1 MDVELIEIRD
11 FLATHPPFDLLP
23 PQTLDRLP
31 RRLTV
36 QYFRRGSA
44 FPPEVAEGV
53 EPSLYILR
61 RGAVELRDAAGDLL
75 GKLAEGDICPLR
87 CRLDT
92 QVPIYSGITVEDTLA
107 YQLPCAELDALRQ
120 KHEAFA
126 QHFDHSVTQRLRKA
140 IDALKEGPAAGVGL
154 MTVKVGDLVVRNLV
168 ACTPDSSIR
177 EAARVMT
184 EHRVSSLVLMDG
196 ERLAGMITD
205 RDLRSRCIVA
215 GLSPDEPVS
224 RIMTENL
231 HTTDVRNLG
240 FQALIAMTR
249 LNVHHLPVMEGGK
262 VVGVVSTS
270 DFVRVQSSNSVYLV
284 GDIHKARSLEVL
296 VQISAKIGELQVQ
309 LVQSGATADQ
319 VGQAVSAITDAIT
332 SRLLV
337 LAEAELGPAPVPY
350 AWLAGGS
357 QARREQSSH
366 SDQDNALLIA
376 DHMKPED
383 DAWFAALA
391 RYVNDG
397 LNACGYV
404 YCPGE
409 VMASNPKW
417 RQPLRLWRKYF
428 TTWIERPE
436 PMALML
442 ASVFFDLR
450 AIRDPEGLFEELQEH
465 VLEHSRANRIFIAY
479 MASNAVKHRPPL
491 GFFRN
496 FVLIHG
502 GEHDHTFDLKH
513 RGTVPV
519 IDMARV
525 HALAAGIAPVNT
537 LERIE
542 AAAEAG
548 ALSAEGAANLTDAIE
563 FIGALRMRHQAEQ
576 LRRGEPADNF
586 LSPDDLSPLER
597 GHLRDAFVLIGSL
610 QESLGQ
616 RYQAGRFS

>member
-23 PQTLDRLP
+23 GQALDRLP
-31 RRLTV
+31 RKLAVR
-36 QYFRRGSA
+36 YFRRGTP
-44 FPPEVAEGV
+44 FPPQDPGG
-53 EPSLYILR
+53 EPQLYILR
-61 RGAVELRDAAGDLL
+61 RGAVELRDPAGELL
-75 GKLAEGDICPLR
+75 GKLAEGDICPMR
-87 CRLDT
+87 CKLEGQPMDYT
-92 QVPIYSGITVEDTLA
+92 GVTVEDTLA
-107 YQLPCAELDALRQ
+107 YELPCQELTALRER
-120 KHEAFA
+120 HEAFA
-126 QHFDHSVTQRLRKA
+126 EHFDHSVAQRLRKA
-140 IDALKEGPAAGVGL
+140 IDTLKEGPGAGVGL
-154 MTVKVGDLVVRNLV
+154 MTVRVGDLIGRSLV
-168 ACTPDSSIR
+168 AATPDSSIR
-177 EAARVMT
+177 EAARIMT
-184 EHRVSSLVLMDG
+184 EHRVSSLVIMDG

-215 GLSPDEPVS
+215 GLSADEPVS
-224 RIMTENL
+224 RIMTESL
-231 HTTDVRNLG
+231 HTTTVGSLG

-249 LNVHHLPVMEGGK
+249 LNVHHLPVVADGQ

-270 DFVRVQSSNSVYLV
+270 DFVRIQSANSVYLV
-284 GDIHKARSLEVL
+284 GDIHKAKSLDVL
-296 VQISAKIGELQVQ
+296 MQISAKVPELQVQ
-309 LVQSGATADQ
+309 LVTSGATADQ
-319 VGQAVSAITDAIT
+319 VGQAVSAITDALT
-332 SRLLV
+332 SRLLDM
-337 LAEAELGPAPVPY
+337 AEADLGPPPVPY

-376 DHMKPED
+376 DHLKPED

-391 RYVNDG
+391 KTVNDG

-417 RQPLRLWRKYF
+417 RQPLRIWRKYF
-428 TTWIERPE
+428 TNWIERPD

-450 AIRDPEGLFEELQEH
+450 PVRDPEGMFEELQEH
-465 VLEHSRANRIFIAY
+465 VLTHSRANRIFVAY
-479 MASNAVKHRPPL
+479 LAANALKHRPPL

-525 HALAAGIAPVNT
+525 HALAAGLPQINT

-542 AAAEAG
+542 AAAVAG
-548 ALSAEGAANLTDAIE
+548 SLSREGAANLTDAME
-563 FIGALRMRHQAEQ
+563 LIGTLRIRHQGQQ

-597 GHLRDAFVLIGSL
+597 GHLRDAFVLISSM

-616 RYQAGRFS
+616 RYQAGRFA

>member
-11 FLATHPPFDLLP
+11 FLATHPPFDLLSAAA
-23 PQTLDRLP
+23 LDRLP
-31 RRLTV
+31 RRLKV
-36 QYFRRGSA
+36 QYFRRGTA
-44 FPPEVAEGV
+44 FPPEPGEGI

-87 CRLDT
+87 CQLEG
-92 QVPIYSGITVEDTLA
+92 QVPVYSGVTVEDTLV

-120 KHEAFA
+120 RHETFA

-140 IDALKEGPAAGVGL
+140 MDTLKDGPTSGFGL
-154 MTVKVGDLVVRNLV
+154 MTVRVRDLINRNLIS
-168 ACTPDSSIR
+168 APAESSIR
-177 EAARVMT
+177 EAARIMT
-184 EHRVSSLVLMDG
+184 EHRVSSLVIMDG

-215 GLSPDEPVS
+215 GIAPEEPVA
-224 RIMTENL
+224 RIMTDRL
-231 HTTDVRNLG
+231 HTTDSGSLG
-240 FQALIAMTR
+240 FQALIKMTR
-249 LNVHHLPVMEGGK
+249 LNVHHLPVVEDGR

-270 DFVRVQSSNSVYLV
+270 DFVRVQSANSVYLV
-284 GDIHKARSLEVL
+284 GDIHKARNLDIL
-296 VQISAKIGELQVQ
+296 VQISAKVSELQVQ
-309 LVQSGATADQ
+309 LVNSGATADQ
-319 VGQAVSAITDAIT
+319 VGQAVSAVTDAIT
-332 SRLLV
+332 QRLLD
-337 LAEAELGPAPVPY
+337 LAEMELGPAPVPY

-376 DHMKPED
+376 DHMKPGD
-383 DAWFAALA
+383 DAWFEALA

-404 YCPGE
+404 FCPGE

-428 TTWIERPE
+428 TNWIERPE

-450 AIRDPEGLFEELQEH
+450 PVRDPEGMFEELQEH
-465 VLEHSRANRIFIAY
+465 VVEHSRANRIFIAY
-479 MASNAVKHRPPL
+479 MAANALKHRPPL

-513 RGTVPV
+513 RGTVPI

-525 HALAAGIAPVNT
+525 HALAAGVTPINT
-537 LERIE
+537 LERIQ
-542 AAAEAG
+542 AASTAG
-548 ALSAEGAANLTDAIE
+548 VLSSDGAANLNDAME
-563 FIGALRMRHQAEQ
+563 LIGTLRMRHQAQQ
-576 LRRGEPADNF
+576 LRRGEPADNY

-597 GHLRDAFVLIGSL
+597 GHLRDAFVLINSM